1 MIEFFLAFSTC
12 SLLSGE
18 PPEPPG
24 IAEAGFCGEFVITT
38 MVTTIKA
45 AVKNNDMFF
54 A

>member
-1 MIEFFLAFSTC
+1 MIEFFFAFSTC

-24 IAEAGFCGEFVITT
+24 TAEAAFCEEFVITT
-38 MVTTIKA
+38 IVTTTKD

-54 A
+54 T